1 METNKL
7 SILIVDDD
15 DNFREILGTKLK
27 AAGFLVEE
35 ASSGEESL
43 EKAGKFEPD
52 LVILDVNMP
61 NLSGVE
67 TLSRLKS
74 NPNLAKIKVIFLT
87 SYGDLKEEAFWLDEK
102 FARELGAHDF
112 IRKSDDIDKIVEEI
126 KSVLK

>member
-43 EKAGKFEPD
+43 EKAGKFEPG

-87 SYGDLKEEAFWLDEK
+87 SYGDTQKESFWLDDK
-102 FARELGAHDF
+102 FAREVGVYDF
-112 IRKSDDIDKIVEEI
+112 FRT
-126 KSVLK
+126 